1 MKVVAVIAERE
12 PVYPFHNFQCRG
24 IQLTGPGSFT
34 WFNSGQGFVSVP
46 GLTPRAPCYGTC
58 TITAVFRKKV
68 IVLGFRPFHAATGSS
83 RYS

>member
-34 WFNSGQGFVSVP
+34 WFNSDRF
-46 GLTPRAPCYGTC
+46 L
-58 TITAVFRKKV
+58 
-68 IVLGFRPFHAATGSS
+68 S
-83 RYS
+83 RFPV